1 MGEDRIV
8 RLVKAAKNG
17 DTTAFEELVA
27 LFEQRVYRLCLHL
40 TGNHNDAEDLAQETF
55 LKAYAGLAGFREEAG
70 FGTWLHRIT
79 VNLWTSELR
88 RRKRGQPSSLDAPL
102 ETDEGEELDRLVADP
117 LPGPEEV
124 LDEKETRRLL
134 VQALNSLS
142 PEHRAILVL
151 REIQGCQYE
160 EIARILACPV
170 NTVKSRLNRARSA
183 LRRSMIGMVAR
194 HQALPDKK
202 RKEVRVPCR
211 ASE

>member
-1 MGEDRIV
+1 MGEERIA

-17 DTTAFEELVA
+17 DTAAFEELVA

-55 LKAYAGLAGFREEAG
+55 LKAYAGLGGFREEAG

-102 ETDEGEELDRLVADP
+102 ETEEGEELDRLVVDP
-117 LPGPEEV
+117 LPGPDEI
-124 LDEKETRRLL
+124 LDQKETRRLL
-134 VQALNSLS
+134 VQALNALS

-183 LRRSMIGMVAR
+183 LRRSMTHMVGREPAV
-194 HQALPDKK
+194 PEKG
-202 RKEVRVPCR
+202 KEVRVPCR

>member
-1 MGEDRIV
+1 MGEERIA

-17 DTTAFEELVA
+17 DTGAFEELVA
-27 LFEQRVYRLCLHL
+27 LFEQRVFRLCLHL

-55 LKAYAGLAGFREEAG
+55 LKAYAGLGGFREEAG

-102 ETDEGEELDRLVADP
+102 ETEEGEELDRVVVDP
-117 LPGPEEV
+117 LPGPDEI
-124 LDEKETRRLL
+124 LDQKETRRLL
-134 VQALNSLS
+134 VQALDALS

-170 NTVKSRLNRARSA
+170 NTVKSRLNRARMA
-183 LRRSMIGMVAR
+183 LRRSMTRMVGREPAR
-194 HQALPDKK
+194 PKK
-202 RKEVRVPCR
+202 GKEVRVPCR